1 VIEFIDAEAKDAEL
15 LRDILITSK
24 GYWGY
29 SQTQL
34 EAWRSNLTFEADY
47 IARNT
52 VKLILKDNDV
62 IGFFAIVKDDIN
74 ELDHLWLLPPAI
86 GRGYG
91 NLAFDRIILECK
103 ALEIADFY
111 IISDPDAEG
120 FYLKK
125 GAVKVGE
132 FYSEPQ
138 KRFLPRL
145 KFMLV
150 SPAE

>member
-1 VIEFIDAEAKDAEL
+1 VIEFIDAEAKDAAL

-29 SQTQL
+29 SHAQL
-34 EAWRSNLTFEADY
+34 EVWRSDLMFEADY

-62 IGFFAIVKDDIN
+62 IGFFAIVKGDVN
-74 ELDHLWLLPPAI
+74 ELDHRWLLPPAI

-91 NLAFDRIILECK
+91 NLESEQISLEYNR
-103 ALEIADFY
+103 LEISYFY

-120 FYLKK
+120 FY
-125 GAVKVGE
+125 
-132 FYSEPQ
+132 
-138 KRFLPRL
+138 
-145 KFMLV
+145 
-150 SPAE
+150 AEISSY